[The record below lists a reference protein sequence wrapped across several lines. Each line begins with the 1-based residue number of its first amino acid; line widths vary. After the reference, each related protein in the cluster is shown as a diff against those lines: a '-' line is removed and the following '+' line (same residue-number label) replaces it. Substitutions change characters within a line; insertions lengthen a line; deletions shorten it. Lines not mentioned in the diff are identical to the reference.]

1 MKKIFKKNQIVL
13 TLLAVMIV
21 VAGYL
26 NYAGKADKD
35 SIANTNA
42 DVAKDSAL
50 LDISEADILAENEL
64 YASAGIEKNAAAG
77 NAAGIEKNAVAEGD
91 NAALAETDN
100 AALAEGEKEAAENA
114 VDGDNNTAQLD
125 AGEITDIYTA
135 AEEPDSINIDSVPGE
150 AILTN
155 GMNIVDYVSG
165 VQLERE
171 QTRARNKE
179 TLNELINNE
188 SLSEEQRQSAVDNML
203 KLTELAQKETTT
215 ESLLGAKGFENS
227 IVCICDDYVDVIVG
241 RKSVTEAE
249 KVQIE
254 DIVKRQTGFDL
265 SDIVITMFDIEE

>member
-35 SIANTNA
+35 SIANANA
-42 DVAKDSAL
+42 DIAKDSEL

-64 YASAGIEKNAAAG
+64 YASAGIEKD
-77 NAAGIEKNAVAEGD
+77 AV
-91 NAALAETDN
+91 
-100 AALAEGEKEAAENA
+100 ENA
-114 VDGDNNTAQLD
+114 PEAGKDAVENAPEDKNDNAQLD
-125 AGEITDIYTA
+125 AGEAQADDGIIPDAPADTGEIKDIYTA

-188 SLSEEQRQSAVDNML
+188 SLSEEQRQSAVNSML
-203 KLTELAQKETTT
+203 RLTELAQKETTT

-241 RKSVTEAE
+241 RKAVTEAE